1 MSASVLFGLLAATG
15 LFWCVGLYNRL
26 MRMRARG
33 LDALGSV
40 EKHLRSYTSLINV
53 QFPDEEGSYIPLEWA
68 GLVSSV
74 KGLDALCQAARTA
87 PLQAPPLQALAH
99 SVDAIEL
106 QWTAL
111 REQPADL
118 AGPTMPEAMQKLWD
132 EAALKVRMARGGFN
146 QIVERYNQALDQF
159 PASLVASFRG
169 FTIDKPYFEGS
180 PTAQEAPKVDF
191 SKS

>member
-1 MSASVLFGLLAATG
+1 MSATVLSGLLAAITV
-15 LFWCVGLYNRL
+15 FWCVGLYNRL

-40 EKHLRSYTSLINV
+40 EKHLKSYSGLLNA

-74 KGLDALCQAARTA
+74 KALDAQCKAARAA
-87 PLQAPPLQALAH
+87 PLQLAPLQALART
-99 SVDAIEL
+99 VDAIETE
-106 QWTAL
+106 WTQL

-132 EAALKVRMARGGFN
+132 EAALKVRTARGGFN
-146 QIVERYNQALDQF
+146 QIVDRYNQALDQF
-159 PASLVASFRG
+159 PASLVVEMMG
-169 FTIDKPYFEGS
+169 F
-180 PTAQEAPKVDF
+180 KVAGTL
-191 SKS
+191 

>member
-1 MSASVLFGLLAATG
+1 MSASVLIWLLAAVL

-40 EKHLRSYTSLINV
+40 EKHLRSYTTLIQV

-68 GLVSSV
+68 GLVSNV
-74 KGLDALCQAARTA
+74 KLLELQCKAARGA
-87 PLQAPPLQALAH
+87 PLQALPLQVLGQT
-99 SVDAIEL
+99 VDAIETE
-106 QWTAL
+106 WTLL

-132 EAALKVRMARGGFN
+132 EAALKTRTARGGFN
-146 QIVERYNQALDQF
+146 QIVDRYNEALHQF
-159 PASLVASFRG
+159 PASLVVGMMG
-169 FTIDKPYFEGS
+169 F
-180 PTAQEAPKVDF
+180 KVAG
-191 SKS
+191 KL

>member
-1 MSASVLFGLLAATG
+1 MSASVLFGLLAATC

-40 EKHLRSYTSLINV
+40 EKNLRSYTSLINV
-53 QFPDEEGSYIPLEWA
+53 QFPDEEGSFIPLEWA

-74 KGLDALCQAARTA
+74 KALDLQCKAARAA
-87 PLQAPPLQALAH
+87 PLQSGPLQVLAH
-99 SVDAIEL
+99 TVDAIEAAWSTL
-106 QWTAL
+106 CQ
-111 REQPADL
+111 QPADL

-132 EAALKVRMARGGFN
+132 EAALKVRTARGGFN

-159 PASLVASFRG
+159 PASLVVGMMG
-169 FTIDKPYFEGS
+169 F
-180 PTAQEAPKVDF
+180 KVAGTL
-191 SKS
+191 